1 MAELEASRQAEKQD
15 ESKRTAS
22 DALSAA
28 MGRRD
33 VDTLR
38 YAIARGRQAG
48 LSAADIAAA
57 EALEAE
63 VLAEAEREREA
74 VARRAKAEA
83 ELAEATAAG
92 GPAARLEDAIATG
105 RSLGLDVTAAA
116 AVLEKLAAAAA
127 EERR

>member
-22 DALSAA
+22 DALGAA
-28 MGRRD
+28 MSRRD
-33 VDTLR
+33 VETLR
-38 YAIARGRQAG
+38 YAITRGKQAG

-74 VARRAKAEA
+74 AARREKAEA

-92 GPAARLEDAIATG
+92 GPAPRLEDAIA
-105 RSLGLDVTAAA
+105 
-116 AVLEKLAAAAA
+116 
-127 EERR
+127 